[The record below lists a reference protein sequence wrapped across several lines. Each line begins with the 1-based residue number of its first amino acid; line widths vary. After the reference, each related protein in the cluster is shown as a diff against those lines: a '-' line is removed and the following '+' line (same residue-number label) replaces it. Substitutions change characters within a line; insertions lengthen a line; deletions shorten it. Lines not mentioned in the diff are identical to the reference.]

1 MSKNIKP
8 ILEQSLN
15 YVIHTYLHWTLQHT
29 SIFHQIL
36 CKFSEKIATSSKMMQ
51 PFNFKFSKHNSIMLP
66 MHPPHSSFIQ
76 SIGRLHFFKRLKWPV
91 SLSRRKLT
99 IQSYA
104 QTYALLYADNLC
116 ITQCHRRAFYR
127 LLHHQQT
134 EFAGMNNCG
143 DVCGLL
149 MSNFWV

>member
-1 MSKNIKP
+1 
-8 ILEQSLN
+8 
-15 YVIHTYLHWTLQHT
+15 
-29 SIFHQIL
+29 
-36 CKFSEKIATSSKMMQ
+36 
-51 PFNFKFSKHNSIMLP
+51 

-91 SLSRRKLT
+91 SPSRRKLT

-104 QTYALLYADNLC
+104 QTYALLYADNLF
-116 ITQCHRRAFYR
+116 ITQCHRWTFYR
-127 LLHHQQT
+127 LLHHPT

-149 MSNFWV
+149 MSNF